1 MKFNEWKKLNEI
13 GDRISVPDIVKKQ
26 TLPFSLDGKDS
37 GKTFMYDIKVKNE
50 FYRIVIQLMTH
61 ENKTALRIDFGNLVD
76 HPITGKEMSMK
87 MTNSNIMLEVMS
99 NLIGVIEE
107 WLNDYEGDETIYTI
121 VVIAKAESE
130 SDTRRSNIYDLY
142 IRKNIE
148 KLGSS
153 VKEVVDISK
162 EWSKKFP
169 EEAQSKV
176 TKFRIDPISLDK
188 IRKTIG

>member
-13 GDRISVPDIVKKQ
+13 GDRISAPYIVKKQ

-99 NLIGVIEE
+99 NLVGVIEE

-121 VVIAKAESE
+121 VVIAKTESE

-169 EEAQSKV
+169 EEAQSKA